1 MRLPLAILYHVADHA
16 EDEGGQW
23 RLCNAAH
30 KRGAKAE
37 RKAERACQE
46 DQLREDAEHTAEQD
60 GAALAEHTAHEWAQ
74 RDDHHNG
81 YGLDQVEH
89 TVHPG
94 VIAEDILTVVGEH
107 SAGDRH
113 HSALQ
118 GQRMRTAQK

>member
-1 MRLPLAILYHVADHA
+1 MDAYQVLGLRRGAS
-16 EDEGGQW
+16 EDEVK
-23 RLCNAAH
+23 AAY
-30 KRGAKAE
+30 
-37 RKAERACQE
+37 RALAQKYNPDNYE
-46 DQLREDAEHTAEQD
+46 AGPLREDAEHTAEQD

-74 RDDHHNG
+74 HDDHHNG